1 MNKREYEAL
10 ENRILYTLAMD
21 DLNLVDT
28 EKIFPTWILATENPD
43 KSLYA
48 IRKALK
54 RLKDEGLIQSVCA
67 CFWSEDYEHRI
78 VRGWRVT
85 DKARTTGIYADA
97 KKDEMEIRREVF
109 GSTFAGGKKDETD

>member
-1 MNKREYEAL
+1 MDKREYETL

-21 DLNLVDT
+21 DLDLVDT

-54 RLKDEGLIQSVCA
+54 QLKDEGLVESVCQR
-67 CFWSEDYEHRI
+67 FEDEDCEYRLI
-78 VRGWRVT
+78 RGWRIT
-85 DKARTTGIYADA
+85 DKARTTGVYADA
-97 KKDEMEIRREVF
+97 KEDEMEIRRKVF
-109 GSTFAGGKKDETD
+109 GSTFAGGKDDG

>member
-1 MNKREYEAL
+1 MAMREYKSL

-21 DLNLVDT
+21 DLNLAET
-28 EKIFPTWILATENPD
+28 EKIFPTCILLNENPD

-54 RLKDEGLIQSVCA
+54 QLKAEGLIQSVCA
-67 CFWSEDYEHRI
+67 CFWGEDYEHRI
-78 VRGWRVT
+78 VRGWRIT
-85 DKARTTGIYADA
+85 DKARTTGVYADA

-109 GSTFAGGKKDETD
+109 GSIFAGGKDDG